1 MNRIEAAVI
10 ARAAKAE
17 KTGTPQ
23 ERFWQKVDKK
33 GPDECWP
40 WTAAVRNPKE
50 GYGAFWLDGRHQPAN
65 RVALLFSGV
74 DVPSG
79 MVACH
84 RCDNPGCCNPAHLF
98 PGTPK
103 ANNDDKVAK
112 RRHAAGDSHGMA
124 KLTQQQVAEIRAHRP
139 PGVKRLA
146 PGIPERLA
154 ERYGV
159 TKQYIS
165 ELFKRNWGRH
175 A

>member
-146 PGIPERLA
+146 PGIAERLA

-165 ELFKRNWGRH
+165 ELFKRNWGH

>member
-74 DVPSG
+74 DVPKG

-112 RRHAAGDSHGMA
+112 SRHAAGDSHGMA
-124 KLTQQQVAEIRAHRP
+124 KLTQQQVAEIRSHRP
-139 PGVKRLA
+139 PGVNRLA
-146 PGIPERLA
+146 PGIAGRLA

-165 ELFKRNWGRH
+165 ELFKRNWEH